1 MKNLNKVLL
10 TAAMVV
16 VSTFAIANDEKP
28 NVKVER
34 SGAKSFAV
42 IAYGMGETKTQIQL
56 KSENG
61 STLYNATSLNG
72 QNFAKRLELSTLPAG
87 NYALE
92 VENNGSFTSTPIVIA
107 DDSAFVNLADQV
119 TVMKPVIR
127 QIGEK
132 LDIVLPEEVEAVA
145 LVTIYDAENRKI
157 ASESLTGSVLKRF
170 DLSKLEK
177 GAYTFK
183 VATKGKNFMQSVSV
197 K

>member
-16 VSTFAIANDEKP
+16 VSTFALANDDKP

-42 IAYGMGETKTQIQL
+42 IAYDMGETQTQIQL
-56 KSENG
+56 KSESG
-61 STLYNATSLNG
+61 STLYNAVSSNG
-72 QNFAKRLELSTLPAG
+72 QHFAKRLDLNTLPSG

-107 DDSAFVNLADQV
+107 NDSAFVNLADQV
-119 TVMKPVIR
+119 TIIKPVIC
-127 QIGEK
+127 QNGEK
-132 LDIVLPEEVEAVA
+132 LDIILPDEAEAAA
-145 LVTIYDAENRKI
+145 LVTIYDAQNRKI
-157 ASESLTGSVLKRF
+157 ATESLIGNELKRF
-170 DLSKLEK
+170 DLSQLEK

-183 VATKGKNFMQSVSV
+183 VETKGKNFMQSVSV

>member
-42 IAYGMGETKTQIQL
+42 IAYGMGEAKTQIQL
-56 KSENG
+56 RSENG

-72 QNFAKRLELSTLPAG
+72 QNFAKRLELSTLPTG

-132 LDIVLPEEVEAVA
+132 LDIVLPEEAEAKA
-145 LVTIYDAENRKI
+145 LVTIYDAQNRKI
-157 ASESLTGSVLKRF
+157 ATESLTGSIVKRF

>member
-16 VSTFAIANDEKP
+16 VSTFALANDDKP

-42 IAYGMGETKTQIQL
+42 IAYDMGETQTQIQL

-61 STLYNATSLNG
+61 STLYNAVSSNG
-72 QNFAKRLELSTLPAG
+72 QHFAKRLDLNTLPSG

-107 DDSAFVNLADQV
+107 NDSAFVNLADQV
-119 TVMKPVIR
+119 TIIKPVIC
-127 QIGEK
+127 QNGEK
-132 LDIVLPEEVEAVA
+132 LDIILPDEAEAAA
-145 LVTIYDAENRKI
+145 LVTIYDAQNRKI
-157 ASESLTGSVLKRF
+157 ATESLIGNELKRF
-170 DLSKLEK
+170 DLSQLEK

-183 VATKGKNFMQSVSV
+183 VETKGKNFMQSVSV